1 VITHTTKNNMLKDI
15 SLDEINNLPDDL
27 KVFYFKALL
36 QNQGYYVLIGS
47 SEFRKI
53 KTKYPNYFIKP
64 E

>member
-1 VITHTTKNNMLKDI
+1 MLKDI
-15 SLDEINNLPDDL
+15 SIDEINNLPDDL

-47 SEFRKI
+47 LEFREI

>member
-1 VITHTTKNNMLKDI
+1 MLKDI

-64 E
+64 A